1 MNKEDD
7 RIGICCSDEVV
18 IVVKPDRPSLSM
30 DDVIKQVQSP
40 STTFECKPSK
50 QAAVGRRGGCKYIS
64 GVIWRLKSNRSWVA
78 AMLVLGTADMLLN
91 LVNFSQMTTSE
102 RLKKGMIIGPPSWQL
117 WFILCLFTVAGT
129 LLFFPET
136 VNTLSALFRPDGDTV
151 VPIHLELLA
160 TLCFEHIPLAA
171 LDYFITRTRQK
182 YSTHVEAFCNSARIA
197 FVSLRIVWYAHI
209 EGKKIRKNDKY
220 ELQQVNINPLFYG
233 GRGAPW
239 PTLSG
244 SEINTKS
251 FLVIWFSAKL
261 IRNNFGHLLMH
272 ELRV

>member
-1 MNKEDD
+1 
-7 RIGICCSDEVV
+7 
-18 IVVKPDRPSLSM
+18 
-30 DDVIKQVQSP
+30 
-40 STTFECKPSK
+40 
-50 QAAVGRRGGCKYIS
+50 
-64 GVIWRLKSNRSWVA
+64 
-78 AMLVLGTADMLLN
+78 MLVN
-91 LVNFSQMTTSE
+91 LVNLSQMTTSDL
-102 RLKKGMIIGPPSWQL
+102 RLKKGLIIGPPSWQL

-220 ELQQVNINPLFYG
+220 KLQQVNINPLFYG
-233 GRGAPW
+233 GRGPPW
-239 PTLSG
+239 PTLNGPEKTRNHFWLSG
-244 SEINTKS
+244 FLHFII
-251 FLVIWFSAKL
+251 FQLVIKNSFVYYGCTECLSECVKKQ
-261 IRNNFGHLLMH
+261 
-272 ELRV
+272 

>member
-40 STTFECKPSK
+40 STTFDCKSSK
-50 QAAVGRRGGCKYIS
+50 QAAVGRGGGGGGCKYIY
-64 GVIWRLKSNRSWVA
+64 GVIWRLKSKRSWVA
-78 AMLVLGTADMLLN
+78 VMLVLGTADMLLN
-91 LVNFSQMTTSE
+91 LVNLSQMTTSD
-102 RLKKGMIIGPPSWQL
+102 RLKKGLIIGPPSWQL

-160 TLCFEHIPLAA
+160 TLIFEHIPLAA

-220 ELQQVNINPLFYG
+220 ELQQVNIVNPLFYG
-233 GRGAPW
+233 GRSAPW
-239 PTLSG
+239 PTFNSPEKH
-244 SEINTKS
+244 EI
-251 FLVIWFSAKL
+251 I
-261 IRNNFGHLLMH
+261 FGNI
-272 ELRV
+272 VF